1 MIHYQEFLPL
11 FDPTRKVKKVPLNKM
26 KYIINKAYLKAD
38 KTQNFIIGITG
49 PCHLRQTLKTFDH
62 RSLMISII
70 PMIFL
75 LE

>member
-26 KYIINKAYLKAD
+26 KNKAYLKAD

-49 PCHLRQTLKTFDH
+49 PCHLRQILKTFDH